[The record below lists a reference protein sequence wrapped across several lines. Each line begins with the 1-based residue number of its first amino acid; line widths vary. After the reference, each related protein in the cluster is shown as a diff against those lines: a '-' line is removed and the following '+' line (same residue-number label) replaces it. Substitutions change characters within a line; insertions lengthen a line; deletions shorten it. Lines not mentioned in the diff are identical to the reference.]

1 VLREDYVMNTGSHGP
16 ATEPSTVVLRYH
28 KLTACSSILGVDDW
42 YPGAL
47 RIMSVSLRTS
57 SRVDGAPCMK
67 SLPHESPSAAS
78 RP

>member
-1 VLREDYVMNTGSHGP
+1 MLREDNVVNIGLHGP

-28 KLTACSSILGVDDW
+28 KLAACSSIFWVDDW

-47 RIMSVSLRTS
+47 RIMSVSLRAS
-57 SRVDGAPCMK
+57 SRVDGVPCTK
-67 SLPHESPSAAS
+67 SLPHESLSDAS